1 MEKEIKIANTRE
13 GGKAEDYKIS
23 SLNHLKSKNLNSFQ
37 INSKKK
43 KTKEQQWSI
52 QCENFYQIVNC
63 KKIYC
68 NEIKQIQN

>member
-43 KTKEQQWSI
+43 KQKNNNDQY
-52 QCENFYQIVNC
+52 NV
-63 KKIYC
+63 KIF
-68 NEIKQIQN
+68 IK